1 MESSS
6 LTATDAVSA
15 AGATAPRVTLESMK
29 DKIAYLAYLTA
40 ADAISCT
47 GDCEGESLVIEIH
60 PTSGLPTELDLLTL
74 CIITMQNGFTVI
86 GKSAPASAANFD
98 PEKGRLFAYEDA
110 IRQLWPLEGYALREK
125 LAA

>member
-6 LTATDAVSA
+6 LTATEAVGA
-15 AGATAPRVTLESMK
+15 AGATAPRVTLENMK
-29 DKIAYLAYLTA
+29 DKISGEYFFTAGEALTA
-40 ADAISCT
+40 LGMPCSPGSA
-47 GDCEGESLVIEIH
+47 
-60 PTSGLPTELDLLTL
+60 LDIFTI
-74 CIITMQNGFTVI
+74 CILHMQNGFIVI

-98 PEKGRLFAYEDA
+98 PEKVRLFAYEDA